1 VDVQRIVFLLGAVI
15 GVPLVIVGYIVLTDV
30 GVRRL
35 PHRVQPR
42 VRPWLWVGPA
52 LVLVT
57 AMLVYPSI
65 ATFWISLLSRD
76 GTQFVGLDNYLR
88 VLSDSSVLMAIR
100 NNVSW
105 IVFYTGAVLL
115 FGLILA
121 VLADRVPYESPIKSL
136 FFMPMAI
143 SFVAAGV
150 IWKFM
155 YSFEPA
161 AATQTGTLN
170 AVWTGILRQDPIAWL
185 IDRRVNNWAL
195 IFVAVWIWTGF
206 SMVITSAA
214 LKGIPMEL
222 LEAARVDGARELQVF
237 RRIIVPLLMPTLT
250 VIGTTLVIFA
260 LKAFDIV
267 YVMTNGLYDTDVMAR
282 RMYGEMFTNQNFGR
296 SGAIAVILLLA
307 VVPVLIF
314 NLRRFRFQEAIR

>member
-1 VDVQRIVFLLGAVI
+1 VDVQRITYLLGAVV
-15 GVPLVIVGYIVLTDV
+15 GVPLVIVGYIVLTDA

-35 PHRVQPR
+35 PHRVQPA

-52 LVLVT
+52 LALVT
-57 AMLVYPSI
+57 VFLVYPSI
-65 ATFWISLLSRD
+65 VTFWISLLTPD
-76 GTQFVGLDNYLR
+76 GKRFVGLSNYAH
-88 VLSDSSVLMAIR
+88 VLTDSSVLIAIR
-100 NNVSW
+100 NNIYW
-105 IVFYTGAVLL
+105 IVFYTLGVLI

-136 FFMPMAI
+136 FMPMAI

-155 YSFEPA
+155 YAYQAPVLP
-161 AATQTGTLN
+161 QWGTLN
-170 AVWTGILRQDPIAWL
+170 AIWVSITRQDPIPWL
-185 IDRRVNNWAL
+185 ISMNVNNFAL

-206 SMVITSAA
+206 AMVITSAA

-222 LEAARVDGARELQVF
+222 LEASRVDGANELQVF
-237 RRIIVPLLMPTLT
+237 GRIIVPLLMPTLT

-267 YVMTNGLYDTDVMAR
+267 YVMTNGLYNTDVMAR

-307 VVPVLIF
+307 VVPVLVF